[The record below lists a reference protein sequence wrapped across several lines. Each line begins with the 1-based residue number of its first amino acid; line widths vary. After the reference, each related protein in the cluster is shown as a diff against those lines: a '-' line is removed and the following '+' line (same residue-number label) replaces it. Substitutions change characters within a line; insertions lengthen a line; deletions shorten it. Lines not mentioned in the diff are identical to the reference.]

1 MAVAEPG
8 DDVAE
13 LIEVLAAH
21 LDATEEMPLAEDA
34 NRCLGEASAVAN
46 DVAESDV
53 PTETLADRVETVLD
67 LLSEIESTGHDEADQ
82 HVAAARR
89 AGERILERQ

>member
-13 LIEVLAAH
+13 LIEILAAH
-21 LDATEEMPLAEDA
+21 LDATEEMALTEDA
-34 NRCLGEASAVAN
+34 NRWLGEASAVAS
-46 DVAESDV
+46 DVAESNV
-53 PTETLADRVETVLD
+53 SAETLTERVETVVD
-67 LLSEIESTGHDEADQ
+67 LLSEVESTGHDEADQ

>member
-8 DDVAE
+8 DDVGE

-21 LDATEEMPLAEDA
+21 LDATEEMPLSEDA
-34 NRCLGEASAVAN
+34 NRWLGEASAVAD
-46 DVAESDV
+46 DVAKSDV
-53 PTETLADRVETVLD
+53 SAETLADRVETVMD
-67 LLSEIESTGHDEADQ
+67 LLSEVEGTGHAEADQ